1 MKQFMMIFRNEGM
14 DGHDMSPEEMQ
25 GIMQQW
31 NNWLG
36 GIAAQDKLIGSE
48 ALGKTGKLLKDREVI
63 SDGPYAE
70 VKEYI
75 SGYAIIKADSFEEA
89 VEVSKGCPIFDGGG
103 TLEVRDVMV
112 FDQ

>member
-1 MKQFMMIFRNEGM
+1 MIFRNEFVG
-14 DGHDMSPEEMQ
+14 GPEVSPEEMQ
-25 GIMQQW
+25 AIMQQW
-31 NNWLG
+31 NDWLG

-48 ALGKTGKLLKDREVI
+48 ALGKQGKLLKDREVV

-75 SGYAIIKADSFEEA
+75 GGYAIVKANDFEEA
-89 VEVSKGCPIFDGGG
+89 VEISKGCPIFEGGG
-103 TLEVRDVMV
+103 TLEVRDVMI

>member
-1 MKQFMMIFRNEGM
+1 MIFRNEGIQE
-14 DGHDMSPEEMQ
+14 HKPSPEELQAM
-25 GIMQQW
+25 MTQW
-31 NNWLG
+31 NDWLG
-36 GIAAQDKLIGSE
+36 GIAAQDKLVGSE
-48 ALGKTGKLLKDREVI
+48 ALGATGKLLKNKEVI

-75 SGYAIIKADSFEEA
+75 SGYAIIKADSFDEA
-89 VEVSKGCPIFDGGG
+89 VEVSKGCPIFANGG